1 MYENLKWKKTVQNRD
16 IQLYSS
22 SENLKFENEKPFL
35 IIGGVHGDEPEGVY
49 LVESFIEWA
58 KEVSLKGHKLKPWIA
73 VPCLNPD
80 GLSKNERVN
89 ANGVD
94 LNRNF
99 PSKDWSTEHKQPRY
113 NPGTSPASEIE
124 TQSVIELIEKYKPH
138 TIIHCH
144 SWKPLVVYT
153 GHQAKDVAEAFA
165 EVSGYPLEADIGYP
179 TPGSLGQ
186 YGLLEHKTGVVCTE
200 EREGADKEETWK
212 RFGKAFDIVLR
223 KS

>member
-1 MYENLKWKKTVQNRD
+1 MYENLKWKKTAQERF
-16 IQLYSS
+16 IPLYSS
-22 SENLKFENEKPFL
+22 SQSLNFDSESPLL

-58 KEVSLKGHKLKPWIA
+58 KEVYRKGHTLRPWIA
-73 VPCLNPD
+73 VPCINPD
-80 GLSKNERVN
+80 GLAKNERVN

-99 PSKDWSTEHKQPRY
+99 PAKDWSPEFKKPRY
-113 NPGTSPASEIE
+113 NPGLKPASEIE
-124 TQSVIELIEKYKPH
+124 TQSLIELIKTHKPH

-153 GHQAKDVAEAFA
+153 GDHAKKIAEAFA
-165 EVSGYPLEADIGYP
+165 EVSSYPLETDIGYP

-186 YGLLEHKTGVVCTE
+186 YGFLECKIGVVCTE
-200 EREGADKEETWK
+200 EREGASKEETWN
-212 RFGKAFDIVLR
+212 RFGKAFEKILSV
-223 KS
+223 